1 MAAPPALTPLRIDS
15 SDLPCILNKKSNSH
29 DRRVR
34 QVGRYLRPQALEDAV
49 AALADGGYTVLAGGT
64 DVYPAR
70 VGRAFDDDILDIT
83 ALAGQRA
90 IDEGDDGFR
99 IGALTTWSD
108 LLRRPLPPAF
118 AALKQAAR
126 EVGGVQIQN
135 AGTLAGNL
143 CNASPAADGVP
154 PPLALDDRK
163 SVV

>member
-90 IDEGDDGFR
+90 ID
-99 IGALTTWSD
+99 
-108 LLRRPLPPAF
+108 
-118 AALKQAAR
+118 
-126 EVGGVQIQN
+126 
-135 AGTLAGNL
+135 
-143 CNASPAADGVP
+143 
-154 PPLALDDRK
+154 RK
-163 SVV
+163 STRLNSSH

>member
-83 ALAGQRA
+83 ALAGPRA
-90 IDEGDDGFR
+90 HAAE
-99 IGALTTWSD
+99 IGPALFMD
-108 LLRRPLPPAF
+108 
-118 AALKQAAR
+118 K
-126 EVGGVQIQN
+126 VCHYV
-135 AGTLAGNL
+135 
-143 CNASPAADGVP
+143 
-154 PPLALDDRK
+154 
-163 SVV
+163 

>member
-70 VGRAFDDDILDIT
+70 VG
-83 ALAGQRA
+83 
-90 IDEGDDGFR
+90 
-99 IGALTTWSD
+99 
-108 LLRRPLPPAF
+108 
-118 AALKQAAR
+118 
-126 EVGGVQIQN
+126 
-135 AGTLAGNL
+135 
-143 CNASPAADGVP
+143 
-154 PPLALDDRK
+154 DRK
-163 SVV
+163 SVVEGQSVSVRVDLGGRRSIKKKKHNNKLTRT